1 MERVILHSDLNNFY
15 ASAECLD
22 NPALRGK
29 PVAVCGDPALRHGIV
44 LAKSGEAKSF
54 GVATGQAIWE
64 ARLRCPGL
72 VVVPPRYGR
81 YLELS
86 RQVRALY
93 LQYTDQVEPFGLD
106 ESWLDVGGSAG
117 LFGDGRQIA
126 DTLRTRIKREI
137 GLTVSVGVS
146 FNKVFAKLGSDY
158 KKPDATTVIS
168 RENWRDIVWPLPVG
182 ALLYVGGAARRLL
195 NQFGV
200 NTIGDLAACKRDAL
214 ETLMGKMG
222 GQLHD
227 YANGL
232 DTDPVR
238 SRYEAEPVKSVGN
251 GTTFPQNLTTAEQL
265 RNGIA
270 VLTDSVATRL
280 RRAGLYAGGVQ
291 VTVRD
296 PQFHDR
302 ARQAQLSAPTH
313 LIRELTAAAMDL
325 TNQLWKPPA
334 PVRALTVTAI
344 HLVPADEAYEQVDLF
359 TAGAAPQREKL
370 VIPVCDTGYL
380 LSVNHLIHLRSENP
394 AHFSPGSSPLWIPA
408 YPFPLPPSASEAVPA
423 WARKSRT

>member
-15 ASAECLD
+15 ASVECLD
-22 NPALRGK
+22 APSLRGK

-44 LAKSGEAKSF
+44 LAKNYEAKAF

-64 ARLRCPGL
+64 AKLRCPGL
-72 VVVPPRYGR
+72 VVVPPRYDR

-86 RQVRALY
+86 RQVRELY

-106 ESWLDVGGSAG
+106 ESWLDVEGSAG

-232 DTDPVR
+232 DGSIV
-238 SRYEAEPVKSVGN
+238 
-251 GTTFPQNLTTAEQL
+251 L
-265 RNGIA
+265 REGEYKNKTIEY
-270 VLTDSVATRL
+270 VFD
-280 RRAGLYAGGVQ
+280 
-291 VTVRD
+291 
-296 PQFHDR
+296 HDR
-302 ARQAQLSAPTH
+302 PYLERMSRSQLTY
-313 LIRELTAAAMDL
+313 AAA
-325 TNQLWKPPA
+325 
-334 PVRALTVTAI
+334 
-344 HLVPADEAYEQVDLF
+344 
-359 TAGAAPQREKL
+359 AA
-370 VIPVCDTGYL
+370 CYL
-380 LSVNHLIHLRSENP
+380 DRR
-394 AHFSPGSSPLWIPA
+394 G
-408 YPFPLPPSASEAVPA
+408 
-423 WARKSRT
+423 